1 MTVSAYMIVK
11 LAFHEL
17 GWAKDYMA
25 NVPAMVSA
33 YGGDYVARSTAVE
46 WIEGQGPLPDQ
57 VVILRFPSLEVIRRF
72 MADPAYAPYRDAR
85 IAATTTEIL
94 AIEA

>member
-1 MTVSAYMIVK
+1 MIVK
-11 LAFHEL
+11 LTFHDL
-17 GWAKDYMA
+17 GWARDYMA

-33 YGGDYVARSTAVE
+33 FDGEYVARSTAVE
-46 WIEGQGPLPDQ
+46 WIEGEGPLPDQ

-72 MADPAYAPYRDAR
+72 MAAPAYAPFRDAR

>member
-1 MTVSAYMIVK
+1 MSAYMIVK
-11 LAFHEL
+11 LTFDEL

-33 YGGDYVARSTAVE
+33 HGGEYVARSTAVE
-46 WIEGQGPLPDQ
+46 WIEGEGPLPDQ
-57 VVILRFPSLEVIRRF
+57 VVILRFPSLDVIHRF
-72 MADPAYAPYRDAR
+72 MADPGYAPYRDAR